1 MYIKREERKD
11 KQASSSPA
19 NQFFEIDFIKNIV
32 NSNSGYV
39 PSTQLTT
46 MREVTRKVD
55 RRKLLED
62 ASRAFD
68 SKDALILRAN
78 FLFEAVLLGD
88 FYQLS
93 LGKSS
98 VSVHESFSR
107 SNLINYLKPYHI
119 LNTNDLNVLEE
130 IINDVKNIKIEKI
143 VSTDTGVSAHYVLSI
158 QCPDK
163 KIINL
168 KLTI

>member
-78 FLFEAVLLGD
+78 FYLRQCFLEI
-88 FYQLS
+88 FI
-93 LGKSS
+93 
-98 VSVHESFSR
+98 SF
-107 SNLINYLKPYHI
+107 P
-119 LNTNDLNVLEE
+119 
-130 IINDVKNIKIEKI
+130 
-143 VSTDTGVSAHYVLSI
+143 
-158 QCPDK
+158 
-163 KIINL
+163 
-168 KLTI
+168 

>member
-39 PSTQLTT
+39 PSTQRTT

-55 RRKLLED
+55 RRGLLAD

-68 SKDALILRAN
+68 SKDGLILKAN

-93 LGKSS
+93 LSKSS
-98 VSVHESFSR
+98 LNVDKDFSR
-107 SNLINYLKPYHI
+107 SSLIKYLENYHI
-119 LNTNDLNVLEE
+119 LNEKDLNELKE
-130 IINDVKNIKIEKI
+130 IINDVKNIKIEKF
-143 VSTDTGVSAHYVLSI
+143 
-158 QCPDK
+158 
-163 KIINL
+163 
-168 KLTI
+168 